1 MFVPLPVA
9 VVVYDIGS
17 RKSFEN
23 VPVGISIISAI
34 ISYLFIF
41 LLLFPAIL
49 RKCSGGWE
57 YEMIAEIIVIINL
70 RDAV

>member
-23 VPVGISIISAI
+23 VPVGISTISAI
-34 ISYLFIF
+34 ISYSHIFILF
-41 LLLFPAIL
+41 LL
-49 RKCSGGWE
+49 
-57 YEMIAEIIVIINL
+57 
-70 RDAV
+70 